1 MRSKNLWTR
10 LIAALFWAAI
20 WFIVAQIVP
29 DILFS
34 GPLETL
40 QSLFRQ
46 VIKLEFWL
54 SISHSLCKVAF
65 GFLFAFFFGIGL
77 ATLGYF
83 IYPVRILL
91 EPAIQIMKT
100 VPVACF
106 IVVALIWM
114 HASYISVLV
123 SFFVVFPLVYIQFT
137 QGLAQVNRE
146 LLEMA
151 QVFQVSRRK
160 KLASLYFPQILPYLL
175 SSCKLGIGMA
185 WKAGIAGEIIGLPTY
200 SIGEQLYLSKLY
212 LNTDDLFAW
221 TIVIILISLLCEKL
235 MICGLHFIEIRWQR
249 TRK

>member
-200 SIGEQLYLSKLY
+200 SG
-212 LNTDDLFAW
+212 
-221 TIVIILISLLCEKL
+221 
-235 MICGLHFIEIRWQR
+235 
-249 TRK
+249 

>member
-34 GPLETL
+34 GPFETL

-137 QGLAQVNRE
+137 QGLTQVNRE

-249 TRK
+249 TSK